1 MTTINSPHRN
11 VNIQKMEKPV
21 IIFGAKGLGQVA
33 LDIFKSNDVV
43 VYCLLDD
50 DKSLHNTEI
59 DDVIVMGSTDDESY
73 IELIGPKA
81 EVFVANDDN
90 KFRKSLV
97 EALLE
102 GRKVMP
108 VNAIHKNASI
118 EPSAILGHGSL
129 FASGVVIGTNTKIG
143 SHNIINAGAIVDYN
157 AALEEF
163 VQVGAGAIIGSGVKI
178 AEGAFIGSGAVIV
191 SGVTIGKKAQIGIGS
206 VVIAN
211 VPNGA
216 KVFGNPAVEMK

>member
-1 MTTINSPHRN
+1 
-11 VNIQKMEKPV
+11 MEKPV
-21 IIFGAKGLGQVA
+21 IILGAKGLGQVA
-33 LDIFKSNDVV
+33 LDIFKSNEVV

-50 DKSLHNTEI
+50 DAALHNKQI
-59 DDVIVMGSTDDESY
+59 DDVPVMGSTDDESF
-73 IELIGPKA
+73 INLIGDKV

-118 EPSAILGHGSL
+118 EKSAILGHGSL
-129 FASGVVIGTNTKIG
+129 FAAGTVIGTNAKIG
-143 SHNIINAGAIVDYN
+143 SHCIINAGAVIEYE
-157 AALEEF
+157 AELEEY
-163 VQVGAGAIIGSGVKI
+163 VQIGAGAVICAGVKI
-178 AEGAFIGSGAVIV
+178 AENAFIGAGAVIV
-191 SGVTIGKKAQIGIGS
+191 SGVSIGKKAQIGAGS

-211 VPNGA
+211 VANGA
-216 KVFGNPAVEMK
+216 KVFGNPAVVMK

>member
-1 MTTINSPHRN
+1 
-11 VNIQKMEKPV
+11 MEKPV
-21 IIFGAKGLGQVA
+21 IILGAKGLGQVA

-50 DKSLHNTEI
+50 DAALHNKEI
-59 DDVIVMGSTDDESY
+59 DEVVVMGSTDDESY
-73 IELIGPKA
+73 INLIGEKV

-108 VNAIHKNASI
+108 VNAIHKNAII
-118 EPSAILGHGSL
+118 EKSAILGHGTL
-129 FASGVVIGTNTKIG
+129 FASGVVIGTGAKIG
-143 SHNIINAGAIVDYN
+143 SHCIINAGAVVDYS
-157 AALEEF
+157 AELEDF
-163 VQVGAGAIIGSGVKI
+163 VQVGAGATIAAGVKI
-178 AEGAFIGSGAVIV
+178 GEGSFIGTGATIV
-191 SGVTIGKKAQIGIGS
+191 SGITIGKKAQIGAGS
-206 VVIAN
+206 VVIAD

-216 KVFGNPAVEMK
+216 KVFGNPAVVMK